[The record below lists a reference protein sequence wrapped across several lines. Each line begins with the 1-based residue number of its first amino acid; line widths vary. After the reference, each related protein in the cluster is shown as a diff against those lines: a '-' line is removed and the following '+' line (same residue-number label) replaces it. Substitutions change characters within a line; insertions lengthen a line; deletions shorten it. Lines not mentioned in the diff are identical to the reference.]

1 MDRTISILVETLHKG
16 VQPYILATA
25 LKIPFSAMEAANVY
39 DIDDE
44 KTLPWIHSLLPLHA
58 QGECILR
65 VTRIF
70 EVVRVPEVVG
80 AQRGVVSERV
90 PVANTMDQRN
100 DSAPT
105 VDMRRQLGDNEPASP
120 AKEGGQ

>member
-16 VQPYILATA
+16 REPYILATA
-25 LKIPFSAMEAANVY
+25 LKIPWSAMDAAAVY

-44 KTLPWIHSLLPLHA
+44 KTLPWIHSLIPLHA
-58 QGECILR
+58 KGECILR

-80 AQRGVVSERV
+80 AQPGVVSESV
-90 PVANTMDQRN
+90 PVANTVLDG
-100 DSAPT
+100 SARP
-105 VDMRRQLGDNEPASP
+105 QQCG
-120 AKEGGQ
+120 EGE

>member
-70 EVVRVPEVVG
+70 EVVHIPEVVG

-90 PVANTMDQRN
+90 PVANPQ
-100 DSAPT
+100 
-105 VDMRRQLGDNEPASP
+105 VDLAGASP
-120 AKEGGQ
+120 AQVQRVVGRQSEDA